1 MKNPHLSNDQVSRL
15 CLELSL
21 LLHAGISVDDG
32 LHLLL
37 EDEQHD
43 SDRTVL
49 EHLSRQLDDGTPLHE
64 AMKSTGAFPGYV
76 SGLTE
81 VGLRTGRLEKALASL
96 AVYYDARGRLDSQL
110 RSALLYPALLLLLM
124 LVVVVV
130 LLTEVLPV
138 FDRVFRSL
146 GGSMTGVA
154 GGLLRL
160 GEWLSAALPVL
171 CVLLAVAGAFFMAF
185 ASSAR
190 VRLSVTG
197 WWNRHCGARGV
208 ARKLADARFAQA
220 LAMGLQAGLQ
230 VEEALSL
237 AASLISDTPSVQ
249 KRCGDCR
256 SRMESGAGLAEAL
269 REAGL
274 FPPAY
279 CRMLAL
285 GVRSGSADTVMEEI
299 ARRMSDEGE
308 ERLASA
314 VGRVEP
320 TLTIAGALLVG
331 VILLSVMLPL
341 LNVLTA
347 IG

>member
-1 MKNPHLSNDQVSRL
+1 LKNPHLSNDQVSRL

-32 LHLLL
+32 MHLLL
-37 EDEQHD
+37 EDKQND
-43 SDRTVL
+43 GDRAVL
-49 EHLSRQLDDGTPLHE
+49 EHLSRQLDDGTPLYE
-64 AMKSTGAFPGYV
+64 AMESTGAFPGYV
-76 SGLTE
+76 CGLTE
-81 VGLRTGRLEKALASL
+81 VGARTGRLEKALASL
-96 AVYYDARGRLDSQL
+96 ASYYDARGRLDTQL
-110 RSALLYPALLLLLM
+110 RNALLYPALLLLLM

-160 GEWLSAALPVL
+160 GEWLNAALPAL
-171 CVLLAVAGAFFMAF
+171 CVLLAAVGVFFMAF
-185 ASSAR
+185 AASAR

-197 WWNRHCGARGV
+197 WWSRHCGDRGV

-237 AASLISDTPSVQ
+237 AASLLSDTPSEQ
-249 KRCGDCR
+249 RRCGDCR
-256 SRMESGAGLAEAL
+256 IRMESGAGMAEAL
-269 REAGL
+269 RESGM
-274 FPPAY
+274 FPAVY

-299 ARRMSDEGE
+299 ARRMSEEGE
-308 ERLASA
+308 ERLEAA
-314 VGRVEP
+314 VSRVEP

-331 VILLSVMLPL
+331 MILLSVMLPL
-341 LNVLTA
+341 LNILTA